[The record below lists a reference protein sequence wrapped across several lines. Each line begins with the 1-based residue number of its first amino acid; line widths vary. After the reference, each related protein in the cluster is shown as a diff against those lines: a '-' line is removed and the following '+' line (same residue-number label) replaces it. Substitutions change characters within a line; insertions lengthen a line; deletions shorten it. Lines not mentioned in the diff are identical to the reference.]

1 MHMKKALFI
10 VYHGFSDHSGISKK
24 IRYQCEALRRCGVQ
38 TGLCHLEIAPDGTQR
53 RIVDT
58 EPIREFGNGHAAKV
72 LKRISMGDIAD
83 YVRKEAIEF
92 VYIRHDFNA
101 NPTTIRLLKQLKR
114 LGVRVALEIPTY
126 PYDSEFAGTPL
137 SWRFGLCID
146 QLFRRWMCRYV
157 DRIVTFSDETEI
169 FGRPT
174 IRISNGIDF
183 DSVPVKGR
191 HSDVP
196 HELRLLA
203 VANIHFWHGF
213 DRVIEGLRAYYA
225 APHDGVI
232 RLRIAGDG
240 HQATIDDLEQ
250 RIENYGLEE
259 YVEVIGTRSG
269 EKLDAEFEWCD
280 MGIASL
286 GRHRNGISTIK
297 TLKNREYAA
306 RGIPF
311 VYSETDS
318 DFDTQPYVL
327 KAPADES
334 PLDMEALMRFYDSMH
349 LTPSEIRASIEQT
362 LSWQRQM
369 EQVVEAIEQLP
380 DSQKP

>member
-1 MHMKKALFI
+1 MKKALFI

-24 IRYQCEALRRCGVQ
+24 IHYQCEALRRCGLQ
-38 TGLCHLEIAPDGTQR
+38 TGLCHLEIAPDGLQSR
-53 RIVDT
+53 MVDT
-58 EPIREFGNGHAAKV
+58 EPIRLFGNGLGAKI
-72 LKRISMGDIAD
+72 LKRISMSDIAD
-83 YVRKEAIEF
+83 YVRREGIEF

-101 NPTTIRLLKQLKR
+101 NPTTIRLLKRLKR
-114 LGVRVALEIPTY
+114 LGVRIALEIPTY
-126 PYDSEFAGTPL
+126 PYDSEFAQAPL
-137 SWRFGLCID
+137 SWRLRLGVD
-146 QLFRRWMCRYV
+146 QFFRRRMCRYV

-183 DSVPVKGR
+183 DSVPVKEH

-213 DRVIEGLRAYYA
+213 DRVIEGMKAYYA
-225 APHDGVI
+225 TPHDGVI
-232 RLRIAGDG
+232 RLRIVGDG
-240 HQATIDDLEQ
+240 TQATIDDLRR
-250 RIENYGLEE
+250 RIEAYALEE
-259 YVEVIGTRSG
+259 YAEFIGTRSG
-269 EKLDAEFEWCD
+269 EELDAEFEWCD

-318 DFDTQPYVL
+318 DFDHQPYVL

-334 PLDMEALMRFYDSMH
+334 PLDMESVMRFYDSMH
-349 LTPSEIRASIEQT
+349 LTPGEIRASIEHS
-362 LSWQRQM
+362 LSWQQQM
-369 EQVVEAIEQLP
+369 AKVVEVFEQLP
-380 DSQKP
+380 KNPTR